1 MLALLKRLLPALL
14 KVRARRYFM
23 RGDQVRCPLCG
34 QGAIAF
40 LPAGTPPRAHALCPF
55 CGSLERGR
63 MMWLHLQRRGML
75 RPGVRVLHIAPEKG
89 LGPRIAAVPGVAY
102 TAGDK
107 HEPGYRYPAG
117 TIDLDI
123 TAMPFPEGAF
133 DLVICSHVL
142 EHVPDDRRAM
152 RELRRVL
159 APDGVGLILVPQ
171 DLERATTFEDPTVT
185 DPRERLRLFGQ
196 FDHVR
201 LYGRDLVDRL
211 QAEGL
216 RVETLHPGAGLS
228 AEERFRMG
236 IRADEPLY
244 EVRR

>member
-1 MLALLKRLLPALL
+1 MLVALERLVPSAL
-14 KVRARRYFM
+14 KVRVRRYFM
-23 RGDQVRCPLCG
+23 RGGTVHCPLCD

-63 MMWLHLQRRGML
+63 MMWLFLQREGL
-75 RPGVRVLHIAPEKG
+75 LPPGTRVLHIAPEKG
-89 LGPRIAAVPGVAY
+89 LARRIASTPGIRY

-123 TAMPFPEGAF
+123 TAMPFADGSF

-142 EHVPDDRRAM
+142 EHVPDDRAAL
-152 RELRRVL
+152 RELKRVL
-159 APDGVGLILVPQ
+159 APEGVGLVLVPQ
-171 DLERATTFEDPTVT
+171 DMGRAVTFEDPTVT
-185 DPRERLRLFGQ
+185 DPQDRLRLFGQ

-201 LYGRDLVDRL
+201 IYGRDLVERL
-211 QAEGL
+211 REAGL
-216 RVETLHPGAGLS
+216 RVEERYPGRELGT
-228 AEERFRMG
+228 EERFRAG
-236 IRADEPLY
+236 IRADEPIHL
-244 EVRR
+244 VRP